1 MSGAARLRLE
11 YLEAMPDQW
20 ADTLGAARYEA
31 APGAATALP
40 TALPQVAVHMPVLA
54 ACGPLLERWRTG
66 EPVRYGRCGAVQLA
80 YAGELL
86 FGALEVEE
94 APAAPNTEGLE
105 RATEWAYRQIHEA
118 LEASGRRHLVRVW
131 NYLPRINVE
140 TAGLERYRQ
149 FNSARQRAFLAC
161 GWQIRG
167 NVPAASALG
176 SSAGALVIYFLAAQQ
191 PPRFIENPRQVSA
204 YHYPP
209 EYGARAPSFSRAT
222 LLERPEGRALF
233 ISGTSSIVGHRT
245 LHAGD
250 PAAQT
255 RETLTNI
262 AALLEQAAGFSLEA
276 LAYKIYVRRPA
287 DLPVIRRELDAAL
300 GPRPRRVYLQAD
312 VCRLDLDVEI
322 EAAGGCDGS

>member
-1 MSGAARLRLE
+1 MSAAASVRLE
-11 YLEAMPDQW
+11 YLEAAPDQW
-20 ADTLGAARYEA
+20 ADTLGAARYGV
-31 APGAATALP
+31 APEGTAP
-40 TALPQVAVHMPVLA
+40 PPAALPQVRVHMPVLESDGA
-54 ACGPLLERWRTG
+54 LLERWRADR
-66 EPVRYGRCGAVQLA
+66 PVRYGHCGAVQLA
-80 YAGELL
+80 QTEGVL
-86 FGALEVEE
+86 FGSLEVEE
-94 APAAPNTEGLE
+94 SAEEPLE
-105 RATEWAYRQIHEA
+105 RATEWAYRQIHAA
-118 LEASGRRHLVRVW
+118 LETSGHRHLVRVW

-149 FNSARQRAFLAC
+149 FNRARQRAFLAC

-176 SSAGALVIYFLAAQQ
+176 SSAGALVIYFLAAPE

-209 EYGARAPSFSRAT
+209 QYGARAPSFSRAT
-222 LLERPEGRALF
+222 LLERPGGGALF

-262 AALLEQAAGFSLEA
+262 ATLLEQTRGFTLED

-287 DLPVIRRELDAAL
+287 DLPLIRRELDAAL
-300 GPRPRRVYLQAD
+300 GARARRVYLQAD
-312 VCRLDLDVEI
+312 VCRSDLAVEI
-322 EAAGGCDGS
+322 EAAGVCDGP